1 MFLHLGVL
9 VLALAEGGLVGS
21 RWQRVPTG
29 AVEPQGWLKMQM
41 TLCLACTGCGDVLR
55 AAGVADDK
63 IRWVQKCGA
72 VRTLQFDTT
81 IVLFPVEDRTKT
93 SLLGF
98 VSKID

>member
-1 MFLHLGVL
+1 V
-9 VLALAEGGLVGS
+9 
-21 RWQRVPTG
+21 
-29 AVEPQGWLKMQM
+29 VEPVEHWGKVILWSARTEEMQLE
-41 TLCLACTGCGDVLR
+41 TSVPGRTGCGDVLR

-72 VRTLQFDTT
+72 VRTLQFNTT
-81 IVLFPVEDRTKT
+81 IVLYPVEDRTKT